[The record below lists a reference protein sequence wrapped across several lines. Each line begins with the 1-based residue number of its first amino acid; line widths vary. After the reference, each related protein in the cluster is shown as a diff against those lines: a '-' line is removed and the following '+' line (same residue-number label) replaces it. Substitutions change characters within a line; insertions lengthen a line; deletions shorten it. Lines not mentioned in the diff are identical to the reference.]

1 MQRVAPHAPGK
12 QSVWGS
18 EISLRRKRGSHQGFA
33 RGPVVFGAGGFD
45 DLIALREKDF
55 HIIRIGVYGHEP
67 CEVAKAKRGLL
78 QGLSLRGNES
88 TTRQ

>member
-1 MQRVAPHAPGK
+1 MHQANN
-12 QSVWGS
+12 QSGAVRSHYDERGDRTKA
-18 EISLRRKRGSHQGFA
+18 SL
-33 RGPVVFGAGGFD
+33 VLVFGAGGFD